1 MNNEFSK
8 GQALK
13 SSKQTSQH
21 LSICHKVE
29 QLLFDISV
37 NEIFLELLQFSKF
50 LQEPTTDKLQ

>member
-13 SSKQTSQH
+13 SSKQTSH